1 MEQTDT
7 ITCIMIRP
15 MIGQIVNKCFLN
27 LVFMGAILGIKVVG
41 DAAVIWFSVVGN
53 FPPWI
58 LNHDS

>member
-1 MEQTDT
+1 
-7 ITCIMIRP
+7 MIRP
-15 MIGQIVNKCFLN
+15 LIGQIVNEFFLN